1 MYRQTTLNKPII
13 TNIIPNQKDPAK
25 RDLFVDGEFYM
36 TFPLELL
43 MAQDLHCGDPF
54 GEEEQDALLLAVK
67 LIPATEKAYQYLG
80 YGDLS
85 RKKLYEKLTRFG
97 IEPQVAELTC
107 DYMEQRG
114 YIDDTALAHKLARR
128 FAESKRWGVRRI
140 LPELMQKGIPADA
153 AREAVDALDTD
164 FYETARYHVETKY
177 RRYDR
182 SDRKERDKVFQGL
195 LRLGFDY
202 EEAKAALSIEDYDD

>member
-1 MYRQTTLNKPII
+1 MTSNKPRI
-13 TNIIPNQKDPAK
+13 TELRPNAQNPEL
-25 RDLFVDGEFYM
+25 RDVYVDDTFYLSA
-36 TFPLELL
+36 PLLLLREQELSV
-43 MAQDLHCGDPF
+43 GSPF
-54 GEEEQDALLLAVK
+54 GEEEQSALLLAAQ
-67 LIPATEKAYQYLG
+67 LIPAKEKAYQYLG

-85 RKKLYEKLTRFG
+85 RAKLYEKLTRFG
-97 IEPQVAELTC
+97 IEPKVAELTC

-140 LPELMQKGIPADA
+140 LPELLQKGIPADA

-182 SDRKERDKVFQGL
+182 SDCKERDKVFQGL
-195 LRLGFDY
+195 LRLGFDF

>member
-1 MYRQTTLNKPII
+1 MTSNKPRI
-13 TNIIPNQKDPAK
+13 TDLRPNTQNPEL
-25 RDLFVDGEFYM
+25 RDVYVDGTFYLSA
-36 TFPLELL
+36 PLLLLREQELSV
-43 MAQDLHCGDPF
+43 GSVF
-54 GEEEQDALLLAVK
+54 GEEEQSALLLAAQ
-67 LIPATEKAYQYLG
+67 LIPAKEKAYQYLG

-85 RKKLYEKLTRFG
+85 RAKLYEKLTRFG

-128 FAESKRWGVRRI
+128 FAESKRWGTRRI
-140 LPELMQKGIPADA
+140 LPELLQKGIPADA

-164 FYETARYHVETKY
+164 FYETARYHVETQY

-195 LRLGFDY
+195 LRLGFDF

>member
-1 MYRQTTLNKPII
+1 MTSNKPRI
-13 TNIIPNQKDPAK
+13 TDLRPNAQNPEL
-25 RDLFVDGEFYM
+25 RDVYVDGTFYLSA
-36 TFPLELL
+36 PLLLLREQELSV
-43 MAQDLHCGDPF
+43 GSVF
-54 GEEEQDALLLAVK
+54 GEEEQSALLLAAQ
-67 LIPATEKAYQYLG
+67 LIPAKEKAYQYLG

-85 RKKLYEKLTRFG
+85 RAKLYEKLTRFG